1 MSNYS
6 MDPDQIEFG
15 VDTALN
21 VTVDENGEDITG
33 DQVVRNTIEEG
44 VLADSVGIDTFNVAE
59 HYRAGFMDSAG
70 AVVLSAIAARTE
82 RIQLGTAVTVLSTQD
97 PVRVFT
103 QFSTLDA
110 VSNGRAQITL
120 GRGSLTDSFPLFGL

>member
-1 MSNYS
+1 MSNLWLN
-6 MDPDQIEFG
+6 PDEIEFG

-21 VTVDENGEDITG
+21 VTVDENGDDIPG

-70 AVVLSAIAARTE
+70 AVVLSAIGARTS
-82 RIQLGTAVTVLSTQD
+82 G
-97 PVRVFT
+97 F
-103 QFSTLDA
+103 
-110 VSNGRAQITL
+110 
-120 GRGSLTDSFPLFGL
+120 GSAPR